1 MWMILKII
9 VGEDNKG
16 LSFFWKHISMRWSA
30 TKDSWWQE
38 HIKKGDTIG
47 ISGKHVKD
55 MLKIAVIVGIAFADM
70 ISEEKLD

>member
-1 MWMILKII
+1 
-9 VGEDNKG
+9 
-16 LSFFWKHISMRWSA
+16 MRWSA
-30 TKDSWWQE
+30 MKDSWWQE